1 METNIYIIVGKIIE
15 TVQEIEYNLIEG
27 TKTAKIL
34 NLFERYK
41 TVSPHY
47 FAKVENDTKELSDA
61 MGNMTFGMLM
71 SIVRKH
77 DFLPS
82 DDLDYLESLL
92 SKRNHLV
99 HKFFKNNER
108 EKTQDD
114 IKIKYLNK
122 FYEEACNFNQYLS
135 NIIDEMKC
143 DLDKYLH

>member
-15 TVQEIEYNLIEG
+15 IVQEIEYNLIEG

-41 TVSPHY
+41 IVSPHY

-61 MGNMTFGMLM
+61 MSNMTFGMLM
-71 SIVRKH
+71 NMVRRH

-108 EKTQDD
+108 EKTQDE

-122 FYEEACNFNQYLS
+122 FYEEACTFNQYLS
-135 NIIDEMKC
+135 NIINEMKC
-143 DLDKYLH
+143 DLDNYLH